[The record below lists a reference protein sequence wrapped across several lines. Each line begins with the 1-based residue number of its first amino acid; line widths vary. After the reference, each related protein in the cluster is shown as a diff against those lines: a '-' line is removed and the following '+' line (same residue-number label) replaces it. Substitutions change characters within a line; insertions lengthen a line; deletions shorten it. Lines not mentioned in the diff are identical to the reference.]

1 MELKTAIQHYLA
13 KESETLLQLDVTA
26 IESAVRLL
34 LQVRENGGTVYTLGN
49 GGSAATASHFVC
61 DFSKGATEQLGGKPF
76 HFVCLADNA
85 ALFSAIANDIAY
97 EEVFRFQ
104 LRNCLTPDDAL
115 LAISGSGNSSNVL
128 RAAEYAKGMRVPVIA
143 LTGYDGG
150 KLRMLADI
158 SLHVPVND
166 MQLTED
172 VHMIIDHL
180 MLHVLCDCL
189 PREA

>member
-1 MELKTAIQHYLA
+1 MELKTAIQHYLDR
-13 KESETLLQLDVTA
+13 ESETLLQLDVAA

-76 HFVCLADNA
+76 RFACLADNT

-104 LRNCLTPDDAL
+104 LRNCLATGDAL
-115 LAISGSGNSSNVL
+115 LAISGSGNSANVL
-128 RAAEYAKGMRVPVIA
+128 RAVEYAKAMRVPVIA

-150 KLRMLADI
+150 KLRSLADI
-158 SLHVPVND
+158 SLHVPVDD
-166 MQLTED
+166 MQLAED
-172 VHMIIDHL
+172 VHMIFDHL
-180 MLHVLCDCL
+180 MLRVLCDCV
-189 PREA
+189 PKEA

>member
-1 MELKTAIQHYLA
+1 MEVQTAIRAYLD
-13 KESETLLQLDVTA
+13 KETEVLLQLDINA
-26 IESAVRLL
+26 IEAAVRLFL
-34 LQVRENGGTVYTLGN
+34 KVRENSGTVYTLGN

-61 DFSKGATEQLGGKPF
+61 DFAKGATERLGGKPF
-76 HFVCLADNA
+76 RFSCLADNT

-104 LRNCLTPDDAL
+104 LRSCLAPGDAL
-115 LAISGSGNSSNVL
+115 LAISGSGNSPNVL
-128 RAAEYAKGMRVPVIA
+128 CAAEYAKEMRVPVIA

-150 KLRMLADI
+150 KLRTLADI

-166 MQLTED
+166 MQLAED
-172 VHMIIDHL
+172 VHMIFDHL
-180 MLHVLCDCL
+180 MLHVLCDCV